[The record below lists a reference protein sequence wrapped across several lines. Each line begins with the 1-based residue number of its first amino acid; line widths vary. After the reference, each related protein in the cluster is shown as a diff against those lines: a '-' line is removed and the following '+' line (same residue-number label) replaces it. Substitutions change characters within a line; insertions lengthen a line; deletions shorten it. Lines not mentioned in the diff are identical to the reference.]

1 MRVCIVGAGATG
13 LAAAWEL
20 RKQGHDVALLE
31 ASDRVGG
38 LSASFEIGGEPIEE
52 FYHHIFTGDGAI
64 LALVAELG
72 MNDALKWYE
81 PRNAFRTAER
91 LYPFTTPFD
100 LLRFSAVSLRSRIAL
115 GFLVLKARRIRDW
128 APLEEITAREWI
140 LRTAGNEVWEKVWG
154 PLVQSKFDDH
164 ADRICAAWLWKK
176 LHLRGASRS
185 DGMKSEL
192 LGYMDGSFA
201 ALFRELGERLEREG
215 AELRL
220 NTPVRSILSAEGGV
234 RVVTETGAEMYD
246 RCVFTAA
253 PEQFLRIAE
262 GLPCEYARML
272 EQSPYK
278 ANVCVV
284 LRLNRRLS
292 PYYWTSVADRKVPFV
307 AVVEHTNLVGAE
319 RYGCHIV
326 YLSRY
331 LDAGKELYSA
341 DDASVRECFLTVLE
355 RLYPSFDRSS
365 VLGCDVFRARY
376 AQPVV
381 PLGRSRT
388 LPPSRTPLQG
398 VLLASMAQI
407 YPEDRGLN
415 YAVAMGKEV
424 AGLL

>member
-1 MRVCIVGAGATG
+1 MRICIVGAGATG

-20 RKQGHDVALLE
+20 GKKGHDVVLLE
-31 ASDRVGG
+31 SSDRVGG
-38 LSASFEIGGEPIEE
+38 LAASFTIGGEPIEE
-52 FYHHIFTGDGAI
+52 FYHHVFTGDGAI

-81 PRNAFRTAER
+81 PSNAFRTPEK
-91 LYPFTTPFD
+91 LYPFTTPLD

-115 GFLVLKARRIRDW
+115 GLLVLKARRIRDW
-128 APLEEITAREWI
+128 ASLEEITAREWI

-176 LHLRGASRS
+176 LRLRGASRS

-201 ALFRELGERLEREG
+201 ALFRELGERLAREG

-220 NTPVRSILSAEGGV
+220 NTPVRGILSAGGGV
-234 RVVTETGAEMYD
+234 RVLTDSGEETYD
-246 RCVFTAA
+246 RCIFTAA
-253 PEQFLRIAE
+253 PEQFLRVAE
-262 GLPCEYARML
+262 GFPCEYARML

-278 ANVCVV
+278 ANVCAV
-284 LRLNRRLS
+284 LRLNRSLS
-292 PYYWTSVADRKVPFV
+292 PYYWTSVADRKAPFV

-341 DDASVRECFLTVLE
+341 DDASVRECFLSALE

-365 VLGCDVFRARY
+365 VLGCDVFRSRY

-388 LPPSRTPLQG
+388 LPPVRTPLPG
-398 VLLASMAQI
+398 VLLASMARI

>member
-1 MRVCIVGAGATG
+1 VRVCIVGAGATG

>member
-20 RKQGHDVALLE
+20 RKKGHDVTLLE

-38 LSASFEIGGEPIEE
+38 LSASFEIGGESVEE

-91 LYPFTTPFD
+91 LYPFTSPFD

-115 GFLVLKARRIRDW
+115 GLLVLKARRIGDW
-128 APLEEITAREWI
+128 APLEDIAAREWI

-164 ADRICAAWLWKK
+164 ADGISAAWLWKK

-185 DGMKSEL
+185 EGMKSEL
-192 LGYMDGSFA
+192 LGYMNGSFA
-201 ALFRELGERLEREG
+201 ALFRELGERLARDG

-220 NTPVRSILSAEGGV
+220 RTRVDRVASSGGAV
-234 RVVTETGAEMYD
+234 RVVAGDAEESYD

-253 PEQFLRIAE
+253 PEQFLHIAD
-262 GLPCEYARML
+262 GLPCEYALML

-284 LRLNRRLS
+284 LRLDRRLS
-292 PYYWTSVADRKVPFV
+292 PYYWTSVADRKAPFV
-307 AVVEHTNLVGAE
+307 VVVEHTNLVGAE
-319 RYGCHIV
+319 RYGCHVV

-331 LDAGKELYSA
+331 LDAGKELFSA
-341 DDASVRECFLTVLE
+341 DDANVRECFLSALE

-388 LPPSRTPLQG
+388 LPPLRTPLQG
-398 VLLASMAQI
+398 VALASMAQI

-424 AGLL
+424 ACLL